1 MVPIALV
8 SKPPETNDQLGVG
21 SSALVVSQ
29 RPPPAAPRRRRQPP
43 EVHEPSSAS
52 AVTRPD
58 MTVSEPG
65 YHSVNGNFAFWL
77 GPKSC
82 HTFGVLEIFGEIVP
96 RIFDGGV
103 FTPLL

>member
-29 RPPPAAPRRRRQPP
+29 RPPPAARRRRRQPP
-43 EVHEPSSAS
+43 EVQDPSSAS
-52 AVTRPD
+52 ALTRAEIEMSD
-58 MTVSEPG
+58 PG
-65 YHSVNGNFAFWL
+65 YHSVSGNFAFWL

-103 FTPLL
+103 VTPL